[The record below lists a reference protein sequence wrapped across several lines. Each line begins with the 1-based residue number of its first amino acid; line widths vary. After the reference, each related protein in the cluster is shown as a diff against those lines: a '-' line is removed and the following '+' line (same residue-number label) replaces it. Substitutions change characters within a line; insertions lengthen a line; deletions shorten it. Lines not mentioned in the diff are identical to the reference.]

1 MPADDAIKPAV
12 VAALIKDGWT
22 ITHDPY
28 TVRFG
33 GIKIQADLAAER
45 VIAAERGLD
54 RIAVE
59 IKSFSSPSP
68 VHDFEEAL
76 GQFLL
81 YLSVIKR
88 FDPGRRLYLAIDHET
103 DETLFQRDA
112 IRATIKDYQ
121 VARVVVRLAK
131 EEIVSWIA

>member
-1 MPADDAIKPAV
+1 MPVNDTIYVAV
-12 VAALIKDGWT
+12 KNALIKDGWT

-33 GIKIQADLAAER
+33 GVRVHADLAAEK
-45 VIAAERGLD
+45 VIAAERGAD

-59 IKSFSSPSP
+59 VKSFISPSP

-88 FDPGRRLYLAIDHET
+88 VDPGRRLYLAIDHET
-103 DETLFQRDA
+103 
-112 IRATIKDYQ
+112 
-121 VARVVVRLAK
+121 
-131 EEIVSWIA
+131 